1 MVNFKNALSQL
12 QLVTGI
18 VEKSIKT
25 SLKFGKM
32 SPFEF
37 SFKKSSQLY
46 PDFVDVSIGTLVI
59 HFKIL
64 ISVINFS

>member
-1 MVNFKNALSQL
+1 MVNFENAFSQL

-25 SLKFGKM
+25 FLKFEKM
-32 SPFEF
+32 SPFKF
-37 SFKKSSQLY
+37 SFKISSPLY
-46 PDFVDVSIGTLVI
+46 PDFVDVSFGPLVI

-64 ISVINFS
+64 ISVINSS